1 MPLEALGSR
10 KLVEGLFLTRTVLC
24 SGYLSSGSPRL
35 ASASLFRTDHRK
47 RPVLAKLVCGP
58 IYICEENGAGPICEE
73 NGAGPRLK
81 KLDLR
86 THPLSQTGNGLTFDK
101 ATIAVIQQ
109 LASAYG
115 VEDTPGET
123 ENLHDSQAP
132 ENK

>member
-58 IYICEENGAGPICEE
+58 IYICEENGAGP
-73 NGAGPRLK
+73 
-81 KLDLR
+81 
-86 THPLSQTGNGLTFDK
+86 
-101 ATIAVIQQ
+101 
-109 LASAYG
+109 G
-115 VEDTPGET
+115 VMFLEQGDRSGSWVMECPSVESFWKTR
-123 ENLHDSQAP
+123 
-132 ENK
+132 